1 MHAPGVLALEIGPR
15 PAGRKRFPLVRYF
28 SITALACMLVIAV
41 PLGMFNQRQATESL
55 HALAEEQNVTLT
67 RTFSNFLWSHFAP
80 LVSDSRGV
88 DRQALGSDHRLAYLR
103 SLVIDTMRDTGV
115 VKVKIYNL
123 DGTTVFS
130 TDLRQIGESTAGN
143 VGFSGAAGGTVV
155 SGLAHRDR
163 FDAFDGVISD
173 RDLFSSYLPVR
184 NESGEVVAVFEL
196 YRDVTRLVERME
208 RTNLIQGLCIAIAI
222 AALFALL
229 AVIVWRAQ
237 SIIDEQGDALQ
248 ASLDQ
253 VQESN
258 RLLDERVQ
266 ERTAQLTQV
275 NRAMENEIRE
285 RREAEGQLEY
295 LAHHDPLTGLANRL
309 LLQERIDQAIERA
322 RCIDGR
328 FALLYIDLDNF
339 KGLNDTFGHPVG
351 DMLLCTVAEDLAGNL
366 RGSDTLARVGGDE
379 FILVAE
385 IEDDVHARTL
395 ADKILEILRR
405 PHMIADVELY
415 LSAAI
420 GISLYPGDGSEGH
433 TLIRNADTA
442 MYQAKAAGRDQY
454 RHYAESMTTQVEER
468 LRLDA
473 LLRRAQEN
481 GELRL
486 VYQPQV
492 DAGTAEIVGCEAL
505 LRWHHPTLGEIP
517 PGRFIPLAEESGYIR
532 QLGLWVLAEACASMR
547 RWLDCGLD
555 MARVSVNV
563 SARQLEDADIVGQ
576 VLAILGRIGLPAGML
591 ELEITETAIMSNGRA
606 IDVLGELHA
615 AGVRLAVDDFGTGYS
630 SLSYLKRLPIDKLKI
645 DRSFVS
651 NLHRDASDEAIVRSI
666 ISLARNLRLT
676 TVAEG
681 VELPEQAAI
690 LVAEG
695 CDQIQGFLYSQP
707 LSPDELMLRW
717 AEQGQGR
724 RQPALQA
731 LYRS

>member
-1 MHAPGVLALEIGPR
+1 MHASGVLARAIATR
-15 PAGRKRFPLVRYF
+15 PAERKRFPLVRYF

-41 PLGMFNQRQATESL
+41 LLGLFNQRQANESL

-67 RTFSNFLWSHFAP
+67 KTFSNFLWSYFAP
-80 LVSDSRGV
+80 LVEDSRGL
-88 DRQALGSDHRLAYLR
+88 DKQALRADPRLQYLR
-103 SLVIDTMRDTGV
+103 RMVTDTMRDTGA

-123 DGTTVFS
+123 DGMTVFS
-130 TDLRQIGESTAGN
+130 TDLKQIGESTAGN
-143 VGFSGAAGGTVV
+143 AGFISAAGGQVV
-155 SGLAHRDR
+155 SGLTYRDR

-173 RDLFSSYLPVR
+173 RALFSSYLPVR
-184 NESGEVVAVFEL
+184 DESGAVVAVFEL

-208 RTNLIQGLCIAIAI
+208 RTNLIQALCVAVAIGV
-222 AALFALL
+222 LFALL

-248 ASLDQ
+248 SSLDQ

-285 RREAEGQLEY
+285 RREAEAQLEY
-295 LAHHDPLTGLANRL
+295 LAHHDPLTGLPNRL

-322 RCIDGR
+322 KCIQGR

-351 DMLLCTVAEDLAGNL
+351 DMLLCTVAQDLADHI
-366 RGSDTLARVGGDE
+366 RSSDTLARVGGDE

-385 IEDDVHARTL
+385 IEDEIHARTL
-395 ADKILEILRR
+395 ADKILGILRR
-405 PHMIADVELY
+405 PHLIADVELY

-420 GISLYPGDGSEGH
+420 GISLYPADGTEGH

-442 MYQAKAAGRDQY
+442 MYQAKAGGRDQY
-454 RHYAESMTTQVEER
+454 QHYVASMTTEVEER

-473 LLRRAQEN
+473 LLRRALEN
-481 GELRL
+481 GELHL

-492 DAGTAEIVGCEAL
+492 DAATAEIVGCEAL
-505 LRWHHPTLGEIP
+505 LRWHHPALGDIP
-517 PGRFIPLAEESGYIR
+517 PARFIPLAEESGYIKE
-532 QLGLWVLAEACASMR
+532 LGLWVLTEACREMR

-563 SARQLEDADIVGQ
+563 SARQLDSMDIVDQ
-576 VLAILGRIGLPAGML
+576 VLAILEETGLPAPML
-591 ELEITETAIMSNGRA
+591 ELEITETAIMSNSKA
-606 IDVLGELHA
+606 IELLGKLHDV
-615 AGVRLAVDDFGTGYS
+615 GVRLAVDDFGTGYS

-645 DRSFVS
+645 DRSFVF
-651 NLHRDASDEAIVRSI
+651 NLHKDSSDEAIVRSV
-666 ISLARNLRLT
+666 ISLAKNLHLT
-676 TVAEG
+676 TLAEG
-681 VELPEQAAI
+681 VELSAQAAI
-690 LVAEG
+690 LTAEG
-695 CDQIQGFLYSQP
+695 CDQIQGFLYSKP
-707 LSPDELMLRW
+707 LTAGELMLHW
-717 AEQGQGR
+717 AEQGQGSGMTDV
-724 RQPALQA
+724 QA
-731 LYRS
+731 LYRT